1 MKRAL
6 VLVLV
11 LVFAGMSV
19 WAEDFWQK
27 AKFTDWSDKDT
38 QKMLRDSPWA
48 RQVEI
53 RLGGGGGAGG
63 MGGGRGGRGGGGGGG
78 ADISAA
84 PNAGDDFGGGGTGG
98 MGGGRGRGGGGQS
111 MESAPGHV
119 VVVRWHTA
127 LPIRQAV
134 ARIRFGKEAGTS
146 PEAAKMLQPEEK
158 RYVIGISELPPQVLM
173 RSRPAELKSKAML
186 HVKGREPLEA
196 GEVVA
201 ERGERGATLY
211 LVFPRA
217 SFPITLD
224 DKEVEVVLKLTAVEI
239 KRRFRLKD
247 MLFDGKLEL

>member
-6 VLVLV
+6 VLVLSLTLIGV
-11 LVFAGMSV
+11 TL

-27 AKFTDWSDKDT
+27 AKFSDWSDKDA

-48 RQVEI
+48 RQVEV
-53 RLGGGGGAGG
+53 RLGGGGMGG
-63 MGGGRGGRGGGGGGG
+63 MGGGRGGRGGASGGG
-78 ADISAA
+78 ADISGA
-84 PNAGDDFGGGGTGG
+84 PSAGDDFGGGGMGG
-98 MGGGRGRGGGGQS
+98 GGGRGRGGGGQS

-134 ARIRFGKEAGTS
+134 ARMRFGKEAGTS

-158 RYVIGISELPPQVLM
+158 RYVVGLADLPPQLLM
-173 RSRPAELKSKAML
+173 RSNPAELKSKATL
-186 HVKGREPLEA
+186 RVKGREPLEA
-196 GEVVA
+196 TEAVP
-201 ERGERGATLY
+201 ERGQRGATLY
-211 LVFPRA
+211 LVFPRPG
-217 SFPITLD
+217 FPITLD
-224 DKEVEVVLKLTAVEI
+224 DKEVEVVLKLTSVEI